1 MCHLIDCEVYYKLKS
16 DRKRIHLIDE
26 VRGLSI
32 ILMVFYHAF
41 FILGDFFG
49 FDFMSRTQQFFSP
62 LQPLFA
68 CLFIFISGIS
78 SNLSRSNFKRGL
90 RLLAIAL
97 GFTIVTAVI
106 LPKFGLTG
114 AEIIFGILHLLSVS
128 MLVYALIKKPLEKV
142 PTNIGV
148 AVCFL
153 LFVLTF
159 SVQAG
164 KVLWFDL
171 PLSLYQHTFLA
182 PLGFPSYGFYSADYF
197 PILPYMFM
205 FFAGTFF
212 GRLEKEGRIPQ
223 AWYVSRCRPLS
234 VIGSKTLI
242 IYVLHW
248 PIIFII
254 GLIISK
260 I

>member
-1 MCHLIDCEVYYKLKS
+1 MFDNLKS
-16 DRKRIHLIDE
+16 DRRRIYLIDE

-49 FDFMSRTQQFFSP
+49 FEFMHEAQVFFSP

-68 CLFIFISGIS
+68 CIFIFISGFS
-78 SNLSRSNFKRGL
+78 SNLSRSNLKRGL
-90 RLLAIAL
+90 RLLLIAL
-97 GFTIVTAVI
+97 GFTLVTSVI
-106 LPKFGLTG
+106 LPRLNITG
-114 AEIIFGILHLLSVS
+114 AEIVFGILHLLSVS
-128 MLVYALIKKPLEKV
+128 MLLYAMLKNPLEKV

-148 AVCFL
+148 AVCFI

-159 SVQAG
+159 SVQSG
-164 KVLWFDL
+164 KLLWFDL
-171 PLSLYQHTFLA
+171 PQSLYQYSFLA
-182 PLGFPSYGFYSADYF
+182 PLGFPPYEFYSADYF
-197 PILPYMFM
+197 PILPYTFM

-212 GRLEKEGRIPQ
+212 GRLEKEGRIPPS
-223 AWYVSRCRPLS
+223 WYVSRCRALS
-234 VIGSKTLI
+234 SAGGKTLI
-242 IYVLHW
+242 IYILHW
-248 PIIFII
+248 PIIFVI

>member
-1 MCHLIDCEVYYKLKS
+1 MKS
-16 DRKRIHLIDE
+16 DRRRIYLIDE

-41 FILGDFFG
+41 YILGDFFG
-49 FDFMSRTQQFFSP
+49 FGFMHEVQLFFSP

-68 CLFIFISGIS
+68 CLFIFISGFS
-78 SNLSRSNFKRGL
+78 SNLSRSNLKRGL
-90 RLLAIAL
+90 RLLAIAA
-97 GFTIVTAVI
+97 GFTVVTAVI
-106 LPKFGLTG
+106 LPELNVNG

-128 MLVYALIKKPLEKV
+128 MLTYTLLKKPLEKV
-142 PTNIGV
+142 LTNLGV
-148 AVCFL
+148 AVCFA
-153 LFVLTF
+153 LFVITF
-159 SVQAG
+159 TVQAG
-164 KVLWFDL
+164 KLLWFDL
-171 PLSLYQHTFLA
+171 PQSLYQSALLA
-182 PLGFPSYGFYSADYF
+182 PLGFPPVGFYSADYF
-197 PILPYMFM
+197 PVLPYIFM

-223 AWYVSRCRPLS
+223 SWYVPRCRALS
-234 VIGSKTLI
+234 VIGGKTLI

-248 PIIFII
+248 PIIFAI

>member
-1 MCHLIDCEVYYKLKS
+1 MKS
-16 DRKRIHLIDE
+16 DRKRIYLIDE

-32 ILMVFYHAF
+32 ILMVFYHSF

-49 FDFMSRTQQFFSP
+49 FEFMHEAQVFFSP

-68 CLFIFISGIS
+68 CLFIFISGFS

-90 RLLAIAL
+90 RLLLIAA
-97 GFTIVTAVI
+97 GFTVVTAFV
-106 LPKFGLTG
+106 LPKLGITG

-128 MLVYALIKKPLEKV
+128 MLLYALVKKPLEKV
-142 PTNIGV
+142 PTNLGV

-153 LFVLTF
+153 LFILTF
-159 SVQAG
+159 SVQSG
-164 KVLWFDL
+164 KLLWLDL
-171 PLSLYQHTFLA
+171 PQSLYRYGFLA
-182 PLGFPSYGFYSADYF
+182 PLGFAPSGFYSADYF
-197 PILPYMFM
+197 PVLPYMFM

-223 AWYVSRCRPLS
+223 SWYVSRCRALS
-234 VIGSKTLI
+234 VTGGKTLL
-242 IYVLHW
+242 IYILHW
-248 PIIFII
+248 PIIFVI

>member
-1 MCHLIDCEVYYKLKS
+1 MKS
-16 DRKRIHLIDE
+16 DSRRIYLIDE

-49 FDFMSRTQQFFSP
+49 FELMHEAQVFFSP

-68 CLFIFISGIS
+68 CIFIFISGFS
-78 SNLSRSNFKRGL
+78 SNLSRSNSKRGF
-90 RLLAIAL
+90 RLLLIAA
-97 GFTIVTAVI
+97 GFTVVTALV
-106 LPKFGLTG
+106 LPKLGITG
-114 AEIIFGILHLLSVS
+114 AEIYFGILHLLSVS
-128 MLVYALIKKPLEKV
+128 MLLYALVKKPLEKV
-142 PTNIGV
+142 PTNLGV

-153 LFVLTF
+153 LFILTF
-159 SVQAG
+159 SVQSG
-164 KVLWFDL
+164 KLLWLDL
-171 PLSLYQHTFLA
+171 PQSFYRYDFLA
-182 PLGFPSYGFYSADYF
+182 PLGFAPLGFYSADYF
-197 PILPYMFM
+197 PVLPYMFM

-223 AWYVSRCRPLS
+223 SWYVSRCRALS
-234 VIGSKTLI
+234 VTGGKTLP
-242 IYVLHW
+242 IYILHW
-248 PIIFII
+248 PIIFVI

>member
-1 MCHLIDCEVYYKLKS
+1 MKS
-16 DRKRIHLIDE
+16 DRRRIHLIDE

-49 FDFMSRTQQFFSP
+49 FEFMHEAQVFFSP

-78 SNLSRSNFKRGL
+78 SNLSRSNFKRGI
-90 RLLAIAL
+90 RLLLIAL
-97 GFTIVTAVI
+97 GFTLVTVVL
-106 LPKFGLTG
+106 LPRFDISG
-114 AEIIFGILHLLSVS
+114 AEIVFGILHLLSIS
-128 MLVYALIKKPLEKV
+128 MLMYVLLKKPLEKV
-142 PTNIGV
+142 PTIIGV
-148 AVCFL
+148 AVCFV
-153 LFVLTF
+153 LFLLTF
-159 SVQAG
+159 SVQSG
-164 KVLWFDL
+164 KLMWFDL
-171 PLSLYQHTFLA
+171 PQSLYRHSFLA
-182 PLGFPSYGFYSADYF
+182 PLGFPPYGFYSADYF

-212 GRLEKEGRIPQ
+212 GRLEKEDRIPKS
-223 AWYVSRCRPLS
+223 WYVSRCRPLS
-234 VIGSKTLI
+234 VIGGKTLI

-248 PIIFII
+248 PIIFVI

>member
-1 MCHLIDCEVYYKLKS
+1 
-16 DRKRIHLIDE
+16 
-26 VRGLSI
+26 
-32 ILMVFYHAF
+32 MVFYHAF

-49 FDFMSRTQQFFSP
+49 FEFMHEAQIFFSP

-68 CLFIFISGIS
+68 CLFIFISGLS
-78 SNLSRSNFKRGL
+78 SNLSRSNFKRGM
-90 RLLAIAL
+90 RLLLIAL
-97 GFTIVTAVI
+97 GFTLVTAFI
-106 LPKFGLTG
+106 LPKLNIFG

-128 MLVYALIKKPLEKV
+128 MLLFALLKKPLEKV
-142 PTNIGV
+142 PTNLGV
-148 AVCFL
+148 AVCFA
-153 LFVLTF
+153 LFVITF
-159 SVQAG
+159 SVQSG
-164 KVLWFDL
+164 KLLWFDL
-171 PLSLYQHTFLA
+171 PHSLYQSDLLA
-182 PLGFPSYGFYSADYF
+182 PLGFPPYGFYSADYF

-223 AWYVSRCRPLS
+223 GWYVSRCRPLS
-234 VIGSKTLI
+234 VTGGKTLI

-248 PIIFII
+248 PIIFVI